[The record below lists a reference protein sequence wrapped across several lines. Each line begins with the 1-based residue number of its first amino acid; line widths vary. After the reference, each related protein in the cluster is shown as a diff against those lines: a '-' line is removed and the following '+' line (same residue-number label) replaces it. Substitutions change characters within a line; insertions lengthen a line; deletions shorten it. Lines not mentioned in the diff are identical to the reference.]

1 MNILLVLIS
10 YPAVAL
16 LLWWALGEFGDTP
29 EGKILAR
36 WKRAAL
42 LRAQA
47 TGNVLPLIV
56 PLLPVT
62 SLASSR
68 GQFCCD
74 QVKFCP
80 IPLDASA
87 LPSVED
93 SR

>member
-29 EGKILAR
+29 EGRILAR

-47 TGNVLPLIV
+47 TGDVLPLIV

-62 SLASSR
+62 ALASSK
-68 GQFCCD
+68 GQARCG
-74 QVKFCP
+74 QVKFR
-80 IPLDASA
+80 L
-87 LPSVED
+87 
-93 SR
+93 

>member
-36 WKRAAL
+36 CKRAAL

-47 TGNVLPLIV
+47 TGDVLPLIV
-56 PLLPVT
+56 PLLPLPVPALAVLAPGGRT
-62 SLASSR
+62 SPTR
-68 GQFCCD
+68 PG
-74 QVKFCP
+74 
-80 IPLDASA
+80 
-87 LPSVED
+87 
-93 SR
+93 